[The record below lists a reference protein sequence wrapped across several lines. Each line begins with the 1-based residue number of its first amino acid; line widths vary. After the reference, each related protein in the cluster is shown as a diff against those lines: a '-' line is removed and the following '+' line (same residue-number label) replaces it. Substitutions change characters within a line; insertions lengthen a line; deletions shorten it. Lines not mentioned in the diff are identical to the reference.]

1 MFLALACERA
11 GLCRRNRVCQDRR
24 WVLIILGGVRASV
37 WSDRTGRFEQ
47 LVLLT
52 MHVLL
57 SPLPGRALLGVWRQ
71 TKVFSAKNKN
81 KFSIVVGRLG
91 SIRPY
96 LVAAR
101 KWYSEADAGPG
112 AEAGAGFRGRC
123 CD

>member
-1 MFLALACERA
+1 MYRGYIAHRA
-11 GLCRRNRVCQDRR
+11 P
-24 WVLIILGGVRASV
+24 LGHIAHIGAHI
-37 WSDRTGRFEQ
+37 DI
-47 LVLLT
+47 
-52 MHVLL
+52 LL
-57 SPLPGRALLGVWRQ
+57 SILCVYQYSTYLLYIANLVC
-71 TKVFSAKNKN
+71 
-81 KFSIVVGRLG
+81 ILG